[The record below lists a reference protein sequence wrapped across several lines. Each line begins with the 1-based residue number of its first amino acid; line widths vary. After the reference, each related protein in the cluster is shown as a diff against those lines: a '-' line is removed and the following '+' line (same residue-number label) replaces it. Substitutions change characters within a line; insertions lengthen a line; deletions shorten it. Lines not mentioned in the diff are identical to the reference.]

1 MLAGFT
7 VFENKED
14 IKLKIKII
22 AGLTEKENVRWKL
35 DGIHKTKLENCDWE
49 KWVQGAVVKSFLGWL
64 LILHMESELQSEEE
78 TMKTRS

>member
-1 MLAGFT
+1 MTVQIMLAGFT

-35 DGIHKTKLENCDWE
+35 DGIHKTKLENCD
-49 KWVQGAVVKSFLGWL
+49 
-64 LILHMESELQSEEE
+64 
-78 TMKTRS
+78 